1 MDPLPYCKMV
11 PLTTACLLILVNPRA
26 LARFASASRYSPDW
40 SSLDT
45 RPLPSWFDDAKIGVF
60 IHWGVFSVP
69 SFGSEWF
76 WNNWQVGDPPLVD
89 FMRRNYKP
97 GFKYQD
103 FASQFT
109 AEFFDPARWADIFA
123 KSGAKY
129 VVLTSKHH
137 EGFTLWPSNVSWNWN
152 AQDVGPHRDL
162 VGALADAVRWR
173 GGMRFGLYHSLMDWF
188 HPLYLA
194 DKASNFST
202 ALFPP
207 AKTLPELV
215 EIVERYRPDIVWSD
229 GDWEASDAYW
239 NSTSFLAWL
248 YNESPVRST
257 VVVNDRW
264 GREALCKHGDFLTCK
279 DRFNPGVLQRRKWEN
294 CLTIDKYSWGY
305 RRDANLSEYH
315 TVGELLDILAS
326 TVSCNGNL
334 LINVGPTKEG
344 VITPIYE
351 ERLAQLGQWLSVNG
365 EAVYGSRPWK
375 YQNDTA
381 TPHAWYTAKDG
392 VVYVFVMR
400 WPKNQQ
406 LYLESLEMSPGGRI
420 TMLGLPANEKLAWI
434 PARSLVGGGSKGA
447 FKKGT
452 VVRFSKLTID
462 KLPTPWAW
470 VLKVIGA
477 FEASTPSNLPSAK
490 AE

>member
-1 MDPLPYCKMV
+1 MAPLA
-11 PLTTACLLILVNPRA
+11 TACLLILVNVRA
-26 LARFASASRYSPDW
+26 LARLTSDRRYSPDW

-60 IHWGVFSVP
+60 VHWGVFSVP

-76 WNNWQVGDPPLVD
+76 WNNWHFEDPPLVD

-103 FASQFT
+103 FAPQFT
-109 AEFFDPARWADIFA
+109 AEFFDPERWADIFA

-152 AQDVGPHRDL
+152 ALDVGPHRDL
-162 VGALADAVRWR
+162 VGALAKAVRSC

-202 ALFPP
+202 AMFPP

-215 EIVERYRPDIVWSD
+215 EIVERYHPEIVWSD

-264 GREALCKHGDFLTCK
+264 GREALCKHGDC
-279 DRFNPGVLQRRKWEN
+279 
-294 CLTIDKYSWGY
+294 S
-305 RRDANLSEYH
+305 
-315 TVGELLDILAS
+315 
-326 TVSCNGNL
+326 
-334 LINVGPTKEG
+334 
-344 VITPIYE
+344 
-351 ERLAQLGQWLSVNG
+351 
-365 EAVYGSRPWK
+365 
-375 YQNDTA
+375 
-381 TPHAWYTAKDG
+381 
-392 VVYVFVMR
+392 
-400 WPKNQQ
+400 
-406 LYLESLEMSPGGRI
+406 
-420 TMLGLPANEKLAWI
+420 
-434 PARSLVGGGSKGA
+434 RSLA
-447 FKKGT
+447 
-452 VVRFSKLTID
+452 
-462 KLPTPWAW
+462 
-470 VLKVIGA
+470 
-477 FEASTPSNLPSAK
+477 PSNHHASMP
-490 AE
+490 EPI